1 MNEGN
6 SFIVDIDNW
15 FSNDPRLNE
24 YLKTHDSIS
33 VRKEFIDNDN
43 GERIQGVFTFYKDRR
58 NCICYKDH
66 RNRMWTLTVENDEP
80 LTMEFERK
88 ENE

>member
-6 SFIVDIDNW
+6 GFVVDIDNW

-33 VRKEFIDNDN
+33 IRKELVYE
-43 GERIQGVFTFYKDRR
+43 GERRQGVFTFYKDRR
-58 NCICYKDH
+58 DC
-66 RNRMWTLTVENDEP
+66 MWTLTIEDDESQTIELVSKEND
-80 LTMEFERK
+80 
-88 ENE
+88 

>member
-6 SFIVDIDNW
+6 SFVVDIDNW

-33 VRKEFIDNDN
+33 IRKELIDN
-43 GERIQGVFTFYKDRR
+43 GERRQGVFTFYKDRR
-58 NCICYKDH
+58 DCMY
-66 RNRMWTLTVENDEP
+66 TLTIEDYEP
-80 LTMEFERK
+80 LAIEFGRK
-88 ENE
+88 END

>member
-24 YLKTHDSIS
+24 YLKTHDSLS
-33 VRKEFIDNDN
+33 VRKTLMDMDN
-43 GERIQGVFTFYKDRR
+43 GERWQGVFTFYK
-58 NCICYKDH
+58 
-66 RNRMWTLTVENDEP
+66 NRDDCMWTLTIEDYEP
-80 LTMEFERK
+80 QTMTIKFGRK
-88 ENE
+88 END

>member
-1 MNEGN
+1 MTEDN

-33 VRKEFIDNDN
+33 IGKELVYM
-43 GERIQGVFTFYKDRR
+43 GERKQGVFTFYKDRR
-58 NCICYKDH
+58 DC
-66 RNRMWTLTVENDEP
+66 MWTLTVDGAESQTIES
-80 LTMEFERK
+80 EGG
-88 ENE
+88 

>member
-1 MNEGN
+1 MTEGN

-33 VRKEFIDNDN
+33 IGKELIYN
-43 GERIQGVFTFYKDRR
+43 GERRQGVFTFYKDRR
-58 NCICYKDH
+58 D
-66 RNRMWTLTVENDEP
+66 RMWTLTVENDEP
-80 LTMEFERK
+80 LTMEFWRE
-88 ENE
+88 END